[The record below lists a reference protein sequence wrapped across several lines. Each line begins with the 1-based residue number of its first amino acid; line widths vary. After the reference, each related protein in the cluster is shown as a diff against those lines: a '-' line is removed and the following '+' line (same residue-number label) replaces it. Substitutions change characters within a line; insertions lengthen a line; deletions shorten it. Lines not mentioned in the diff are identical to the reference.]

1 MSGIEAFSTVASA
14 YEDWFASPLGAFVDQ
29 AEQQALTLALPQ
41 DKVNAML
48 EVGAGTGHIARL
60 LTQYAHQVVAV
71 EPSPAMRAEG
81 QRRLTD
87 LPVQWQAARAE
98 QLPFPDAQ
106 FDGVVLFTTLEFV
119 EHPQAALQ
127 EALRVVRPGGW
138 LIVGLLQALSA
149 WAAFYRYKG
158 DRGAMPWAAARFYTP
173 EEVESWVGFP
183 AEQVE
188 SAVYLAPKA
197 KAPYAVADQAGQR
210 AGNAPALEV
219 LRWRKP
225 R

>member
-1 MSGIEAFSTVASA
+1 M
-14 YEDWFASPLGAFVDQ
+14 
-29 AEQQALTLALPQ
+29 
-41 DKVNAML
+41 
-48 EVGAGTGHIARL
+48 
-60 LTQYAHQVVAV
+60 
-71 EPSPAMRAEG
+71 
-81 QRRLTD
+81 
-87 LPVQWQAARAE
+87 
-98 QLPFPDAQ
+98 
-106 FDGVVLFTTLEFV
+106 FTTLEFV

-188 SAVYLAPKA
+188 SAVVFSPK
-197 KAPYAVADQAGQR
+197 GQGSLLPLLIR
-210 AGNAPALEV
+210 RVKGPGMPPL
-219 LRWRKP
+219 
-225 R
+225 